1 MSTNLCLNQF
11 QYIILTFDG
20 SDWMR
25 CQLLPENALDVLG
38 RQADHRRKPTALQG
52 TITYPTLGSSEN
64 HLQTY
69 LGPWV
74 GICLFPKGYLWSVSR
89 LWSFS
94 VSLLYDPFFGTRSS
108 KQPGGLYAAVEV
120 VDVNSLAVR
129 KLSWL
134 LLYKP
139 GKKGKTLK
147 IKSCTADQSTSQA
160 ESVQSA
166 RQSHTFEANHITH
179 GQALKIAWQCNI
191 L

>member
-1 MSTNLCLNQF
+1 MLPAPPGECPRCPGEAGRSSTETNSSPGNDHISHLGKFGKSSSNIPWALGGGYVCFLKGTDLF
-11 QYIILTFDG
+11 QGFDLFLF
-20 SDWMR
+20 R
-25 CQLLPENALDVLG
+25 CC
-38 RQADHRRKPTALQG
+38 
-52 TITYPTLGSSEN
+52 TI
-64 HLQTY
+64 
-69 LGPWV
+69 
-74 GICLFPKGYLWSVSR
+74 
-89 LWSFS
+89 
-94 VSLLYDPFFGTRSS
+94 PFFGTRSS
-108 KQPGGLYAAVEV
+108 KQPGGCKCSCRSRRVT
-120 VDVNSLAVR
+120 SLIPFAVR
-129 KLSWL
+129 NLSWL